1 MAHDLTRDE
10 LASALPAWRYLCA
23 HAEPLADTLPASLGW
38 LRARWDAGD
47 DHLPLHLVHD
57 LGHLLL
63 RGRDFRFA
71 SARDLDRWPD
81 DERSLRLAYEDR
93 VLGRWALDPSVL
105 EAHVVVAG
113 LDARHRD
120 VAIAHA
126 VGLALAEPLRG
137 AEALV
142 RGNPAHLRALAE
154 GLAKTA
160 PARFEDHGAA
170 LDPAWRRWAL
180 DQLEALLPVVPVG
193 RLLRAEDLWELAH
206 LPDLPSESARL
217 ALREVNGLAAR
228 VGPVPPAVALSIRQT
243 AREVPIDQEEA
254 DHYPAGGFDAVAT
267 RGSFENLVRSE
278 VMYVG
283 EGAVE
288 AGGVDLFDVRF
299 AENELLFYTRDESP
313 LLDARRDLTVVL
325 DRPAAQRHKLA
336 ALEAQTL
343 VLGEALALAL
353 QADLLRVF
361 GPAGSRVRLVWR
373 CGDDADRGAAAEER
387 GLLAIPLAAEVAHRR
402 VELAVVDAW
411 SDVPD
416 GARVVLSPLAP
427 EPDVPCAAWVR
438 VGGEAW
444 LALDRAWPVRE
455 GPATLRS
462 LADALLVAVARRRV
476 VRAKPRRAPAAPP
489 PAP

>member
-1 MAHDLTRDE
+1 M
-10 LASALPAWRYLCA
+10 
-23 HAEPLADTLPASLGW
+23 
-38 LRARWDAGD
+38 
-47 DHLPLHLVHD
+47 
-57 LGHLLL
+57 
-63 RGRDFRFA
+63 
-71 SARDLDRWPD
+71 
-81 DERSLRLAYEDR
+81 
-93 VLGRWALDPSVL
+93 
-105 EAHVVVAG
+105 
-113 LDARHRD
+113 
-120 VAIAHA
+120 
-126 VGLALAEPLRG
+126 
-137 AEALV
+137 
-142 RGNPAHLRALAE
+142 
-154 GLAKTA
+154 
-160 PARFEDHGAA
+160 
-170 LDPAWRRWAL
+170 
-180 DQLEALLPVVPVG
+180 
-193 RLLRAEDLWELAH
+193 
-206 LPDLPSESARL
+206 
-217 ALREVNGLAAR
+217 
-228 VGPVPPAVALSIRQT
+228 
-243 AREVPIDQEEA
+243 
-254 DHYPAGGFDAVAT
+254 
-267 RGSFENLVRSE
+267 
-278 VMYVG
+278 G

-336 ALEAQTL
+336 SLEAQTL

-373 CGDDADRGAAAEER
+373 CGDEDDRAAAAEER

-402 VELAVVDAW
+402 VELAVIDAW
-411 SDVPD
+411 GDVPD

-444 LALDRAWPVRE
+444 LALDRAWAVRE
-455 GPATLRS
+455 GPAALRS